1 MCPPLYKP
9 SHMIWFLFISFLHT
23 LRESKIYF
31 MVTENFHFIDW
42 RRLCCGWPHY
52 LIFFFTFT
60 ETLHNNT
67 TLTIEEQWF
76 TWMLTHV
83 TTTITK
89 YKILEPDMK
98 YLVLR
103 LWTDLL
109 SRLVVLEFVSSN
121 SKLLYF
127 GIDRVPY
134 RKFLWSLKK
143 YL

>member
-1 MCPPLYKP
+1 
-9 SHMIWFLFISFLHT
+9 
-23 LRESKIYF
+23 
-31 MVTENFHFIDW
+31 
-42 RRLCCGWPHY
+42 
-52 LIFFFTFT
+52 
-60 ETLHNNT
+60 
-67 TLTIEEQWF
+67 
-76 TWMLTHV
+76 MLTHV
-83 TTTITK
+83 TTSITK

-109 SRLVVLEFVSSN
+109 SKLVVLECVSSN

-127 GIDRVPY
+127 GIGRVPY